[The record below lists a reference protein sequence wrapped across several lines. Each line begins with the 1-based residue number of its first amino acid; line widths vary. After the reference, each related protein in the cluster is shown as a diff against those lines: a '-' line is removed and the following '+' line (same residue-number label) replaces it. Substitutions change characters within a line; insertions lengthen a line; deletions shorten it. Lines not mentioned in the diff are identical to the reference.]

1 MAGGSGRSLLRRIVG
16 GFFAWFGFLVA
27 LLIVL
32 AIGVGLWFAPRA
44 TAIESGT
51 VLTLDLTEEF
61 PAGPPQTALERALF
75 GAKPSLTE
83 AIATLD
89 QAAADTRVKGVVAR
103 LGDGLTLA
111 QIQEWRDAIAAF
123 RAAGKF
129 AYGYADALGELG
141 GGTGGYYLA
150 TAFDSIWLQAYSTLG
165 FVGLRAE
172 QPFLHDTL
180 DKIGV
185 APRLDHREEYKSAM
199 NMLTE
204 TSMTPAQRE
213 ETESLLTS
221 LFGQIVRGVAERRNL
236 SEDQVSALVDQGP
249 FSSEQALAAHLIDH
263 VGGRDDAV
271 GAAGAA
277 NLVSLEKY
285 AASVGRAHRTG
296 PAIAVI
302 YANGLIQRGDGD
314 GGSPLSAASGVAG
327 DRLAR
332 AFREA
337 AADPDIRAILFRIDS
352 PGGSAVA
359 SETIWE
365 ATLRAKAAHKP
376 LIVSMGDV
384 AGSGGYYIAA
394 AADKI
399 VAEPATLTGSIGVVG
414 GKFLINGLSGKLGVT
429 WDSAQIGANAGLLSM
444 TEDFSAA
451 GHEHFE
457 RFLDLVYDGF
467 KDRVAQ
473 GRKLDPAKVEAVA
486 KGRVWTGEEAKARGL
501 VDVLGGFDV
510 ALGLAKEAAGI
521 PVSSDVSL
529 KKFPQSERN
538 WWRQLLDG
546 AESATLVTALRPLV
560 QTLQLLTTPPGALT
574 MPPLEIR

>member
-1 MAGGSGRSLLRRIVG
+1 MAERSLPRRIIG
-16 GFFAWFGFLVA
+16 GIFAWFGFAVA
-27 LLIVL
+27 LLIVI
-32 AIGVGLWFAPRA
+32 AVGAGLWLAPHA
-44 TAIESGT
+44 TKIENGT
-51 VLTLDLTEEF
+51 VLTLDLSEEF
-61 PAGPPQTALERALF
+61 PDGPPQSVLERALF
-75 GAKPSLTE
+75 GATPSLTE
-83 AIATLD
+83 AVATLD
-89 QAAADTRVKGVVAR
+89 QAAADNRIKGVVAR

-123 RAAGKF
+123 RTTGKF
-129 AYGYADALGELG
+129 AYAYADALGELG

-150 TAFDSIWLQAYSTLG
+150 TAFDRIWLQAYSTLG
-165 FVGLRAE
+165 FVGLHAE

-185 APRLDHREEYKSAM
+185 APRFDHREEYKSAM
-199 NMLTE
+199 NLLTE
-204 TSMTPAQRE
+204 TKMTPAQRE
-213 ETESLLTS
+213 ETDSLLAS
-221 LFGQIVRGVAERRNL
+221 LFGQIARGIAERRQL
-236 SEDQVSALVDQGP
+236 SENQVRALVDQGP
-249 FSSEQALAAHLIDH
+249 FSSEEALAAHLIDH
-263 VGGRDDAV
+263 IGGRDDAV
-271 GAAGAA
+271 GAAGPAKF
-277 NLVSLEKY
+277 VSLTKY

-296 PAIAVI
+296 PTIAVI
-302 YANGLIQRGDGD
+302 YANGLIERGSGESD
-314 GGSPLSAASGVAG
+314 SPLNTASGVAG

-332 AFREA
+332 AFRDA
-337 AADPDIRAILFRIDS
+337 AADSDVRAILFRIDS

-365 ATLRAKAAHKP
+365 ATLRAKEAHKP

-414 GKFLINGLSGKLGVT
+414 GKFLINGLSDKLGIT

-451 GHEHFE
+451 GHERFE
-457 RFLDLVYDGF
+457 RFLDLVYGGF

-473 GRKLDPAKVEAVA
+473 GRKLDPAKVEEVA
-486 KGRVWTGEEAKARGL
+486 KGRVWTGEDAKARGL
-501 VDVLGGFDV
+501 VDALGGFDV

-521 PVSSDVSL
+521 PASSDVTL
-529 KKFPQSERN
+529 TKFPKRERRL
-538 WWRQLLDG
+538 WRQLLDS
-546 AESATLVTALRPLV
+546 AENDTVLVAVRPLV
-560 QTLQLLTTPPGALT
+560 QTLRLLTAPPGALT